1 MQGNLALRD
10 KKRYS
15 GCMNM
20 DYPGSVPADAMPTER
35 TSTGQRRR
43 PGGRSARVQ
52 AAVFEATMQLLVEKG
67 YESLS
72 FATIAERAG
81 VHETSLYRRWKTK
94 EQLVIDAISSQVSKN
109 IPVPDTGALR
119 SDLIQILHFLRI
131 FLPSPAGQAIVQ
143 TALIAHHTP
152 EMSSFHRDYWQQRL
166 ALIRPLFERAIARGE
181 LPPQTDIQ
189 LLFEALIGVFYVRLF
204 GLREPLDETLPE
216 RVVDLVLSGVC
227 MGGPSPL

>member
-1 MQGNLALRD
+1 
-10 KKRYS
+10 
-15 GCMNM
+15 
-20 DYPGSVPADAMPTER
+20 
-35 TSTGQRRR
+35 
-43 PGGRSARVQ
+43 VQ

-67 YESLS
+67 YEALS

-109 IPVPDTGALR
+109 IPVPDTGTLR

-143 TALIAHHTP
+143 TAMIAHHTP
-152 EMSSFHRDYWQQRL
+152 EMSTFHRDYWQQRR
-166 ALIRPLFERAIARGE
+166 ALLQPLFERAIARGE
-181 LPPQTDIQ
+181 LPPQTDLQ
-189 LLFEALIGVFYVRLF
+189 LLFETLIGVFYVRVF

-216 RVVDLVLSGVC
+216 RVVDLVLSGVH
-227 MGGPSPL
+227 MYRPVTKPST